1 MLNLISA
8 DLSKGMI
15 ADIICLAIIALF
27 AISNLSKGFFKQ
39 LFVVICAIS
48 ATLLAYFFCDNLVN
62 FVNAKFGLG
71 DTVTAKILGFF
82 GEKAVIL
89 EEITEQNIIN
99 AINSLGL
106 PQFIADFAIKSLATT
121 DLFNFEHVG
130 EYLANIIANYVLT
143 GVAFV
148 VIFYVSKLILFIVRK
163 IVEKLVKLPILR
175 GIDKILGLVLG
186 LVKAL
191 AVLYVGI
198 YLITII
204 PSSALQG
211 ARDALNQSMIGHFL
225 QEKNLFASIITWA
238 VSAIKS

>member
-15 ADIICLAIIALF
+15 ADVICLAIIALF

-62 FVNAKFGLG
+62 YANAKFGLG
-71 DTVTAKILGFF
+71 ELVTGKIMNFF
-82 GEKAVIL
+82 GEKLPIV
-89 EEITEQNIIN
+89 TEFTDTTIKD
-99 AINSLGL
+99 AIKNLGL
-106 PQFIADFAIKSLATT
+106 PQFIADFAIKSLETT
-121 DLFNFEHVG
+121 DLINFEHVG

-148 VIFYVSKLILFIVRK
+148 VIFYVSKLVLFIVRK

-175 GIDKILGLVLG
+175 GIDKILGLILG
-186 LVKAL
+186 LIKAF

-211 ARDALNQSMIGHFL
+211 AREALNDSMIGHFL

-238 VSAIKS
+238 VSAIKF